1 MHAKLLGF
9 LEITHQLY
17 QRDLLSRPLLTRLA
31 DRFVLRCF
39 QHLSI
44 HGVAARPAI
53 ITTAH
58 QRPPSIVPLVL
69 DTRSTQSTTHLV
81 DIKQTVSRILLNA
94 YFFALYGLY
103 LHLMLLRDRRLIR
116 VFRIQDFS
124 SLTGSIQLR
133 KS

>member
-81 DIKQTVSRILLNA
+81 DIKQTVSRIFIHYLLLCNVWTIPSS
-94 YFFALYGLY
+94 
-103 LHLMLLRDRRLIR
+103 HPMMRDRRLNR
-116 VFRIQDFS
+116 VIL
-124 SLTGSIQLR
+124 LTVLSELTVPIL
-133 KS
+133 